1 MKHLLFLC
9 LVILVSITAT
19 AQKSDSAAV
28 VKDSSFNKNQTLA
41 AVVVSTKKA
50 YIENQLDKMV
60 LNVDCRPTAAGQN
73 ALELLKQAPGVVVDG
88 NENISISGKTGVNVL
103 IDGRS
108 TEMTGQ
114 DLAQLLKSIDAE
126 NIKQVEI
133 ITNPSAKYDAAGN
146 AGIINIR
153 LKKSMVNGFNGRLTA
168 GMQQSTHSRQN
179 SSSNFNFRKDKW
191 NLFANGGY
199 ARGYQVTT
207 ANNDRNTSSGSFIQR
222 GDEGDRFWD
231 VNARLGADYTISK
244 KSVLGVLWMHNYHS
258 TTMDNFNHTTLLKT
272 GAADTNV
279 FSRSMAPFK
288 NGRSNVNLNYKYSGS
303 RSEFNADVDFT
314 RFSSSLDNLLTSSFT
329 NAALVKYADNATQN
343 NVAVG
348 INLYSV
354 KADYSRQLPKINGK
368 LEAGAKVVVAKTSN
382 NLQVNNAAAGTW
394 LADTGK
400 TNRFAFDENINAAY
414 TGFSG
419 QWKKLSFQA
428 GLRAEQTT
436 IKGVSTDL
444 KGSRITRPDTSYINL
459 FPTVFLQYA
468 VAKDHSIGL
477 SYGRRI
483 DRPGYQDQN
492 PFIYAL
498 DAFNSERGNPYLL
511 PQISQGVE
519 LSYVYKGAA
528 SLKIK
533 YASTNRLFEQV
544 TFQEGSN
551 TIMIPQNTG
560 NRKMLNISLSS
571 PFAAA
576 KWWNGYIQAEPYYQ
590 SYKGNLTGFGNN
602 NNIQSAS
609 WGFNGYIGNWI
620 DIKGGYSLELSCW
633 FNYQNVSTIYKSK
646 PIGSISTGIKKNV
659 LQNKATIKLSVN
671 DIFNTQRWAQTV
683 TNGSLSMSTYRKW
696 ESRNIGINF
705 SYRFGNQKIKSA
717 RERETGNEAEVGRI
731 K

>member
-1 MKHLLFLC
+1 MKHLLFFC
-9 LVILVSITAT
+9 LVILVSSTST
-19 AQKSDSAAV
+19 AQKADSIPL
-28 VKDSSFNKNQTLA
+28 VKDSNFNKNQTLT
-41 AVVVSTKKA
+41 AVVVTTQKP
-50 YIENQLDKMV
+50 YIENQLDKTV
-60 LNVDCRPTAAGQN
+60 LNIDSRPTAAGQN

-108 TEMTGQ
+108 AEMTGQ

-133 ITNPSAKYDAAGN
+133 ITNPSARYDAAGN

-153 LKKSMVNGFNGRLTA
+153 LKKSLVNGFNGRAAA

-179 SSSNFNFRKDKW
+179 ISSNFNFRKNKY
-191 NLFANGGY
+191 NLFANAGY
-199 ARGYQVTT
+199 GKGYQVTT
-207 ANNDRNTSSGSFIQR
+207 ANNDRNTGSGSFIQR
-222 GDEGDRFWD
+222 GNEGDRFDD
-231 VNARLGADYTISK
+231 VNARLGADYSINK
-244 KSVLGVLWMHNYHS
+244 KNVLGILWMHNYHN

-272 GAADTNV
+272 SAADTNV
-279 FSRSMAPFK
+279 FSRSVAPFK

-303 RSEFNADVDFT
+303 KSEFNADADFT
-314 RFSSSLDNLLTSSFT
+314 RFNSSLDNILTSSFT
-329 NAALVKYADNATQN
+329 NAALVKYADNAAQN

-348 INLYSV
+348 INIYSL
-354 KADYSRQLPKINGK
+354 KADYTRQLPKINGK
-368 LEAGAKVVVAKTSN
+368 LEAGAKMAVTKTNN
-382 NLQVNNAAAGTW
+382 NLAVNNAAAGIW

-414 TGFSG
+414 TSFSG

-444 KGSRITRPDTSYINL
+444 KGSRITRPDTAYINL
-459 FPTVFLQYA
+459 FPTVFVQYA
-468 VAKDHSIGL
+468 VAKNHSIGL

-511 PQISQGVE
+511 PQISNGVE

-528 SLKIK
+528 SIKIK
-533 YASTNRLFEQV
+533 YAVTNRLFEQV
-544 TFQEGSN
+544 TFQDGNN
-551 TIMIPQNTG
+551 TILIPQNTG

-571 PFAAA
+571 PVQFT
-576 KWWNGYIQAEPYYQ
+576 KWWSGYIQAEPFYQ
-590 SYKGNLTGFGNN
+590 RYKGNLTGFGNN

-620 DIKGGYSLELSCW
+620 NIKGGYSLELSGW
-633 FNYQNVSTIYKSK
+633 FNFQNVSTIYKSK
-646 PIGSISTGIKKNV
+646 PIGSINTGIKKNM
-659 LQNKATIKLSVN
+659 LHNKATIKLSVN

-683 TNGSLSMSTYRKW
+683 NNGSLNMSTYRKW
-696 ESRNIGINF
+696 ESRNISISF
-705 SYRFGNQKIKSA
+705 SYRFGNQKIKNE